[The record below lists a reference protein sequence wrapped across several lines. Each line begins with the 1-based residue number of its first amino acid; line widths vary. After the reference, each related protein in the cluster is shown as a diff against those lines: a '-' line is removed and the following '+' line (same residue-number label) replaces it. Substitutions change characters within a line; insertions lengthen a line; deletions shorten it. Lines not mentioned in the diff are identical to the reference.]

1 MPGRLQDRIAIITGA
16 SSGIGRATAFAFAKE
31 GAKVVC
37 ADLQPGTCREDTAQK
52 DHDESNGPTHERIN
66 QEYGANRSFFVKT
79 DVSDPKQVEALVA
92 AAVKEW
98 GRLDIMVVSTFFL
111 KSSSSSTSTKRKK
124 EKNPPI
130 NQIPSSSKQQNNA
143 GLGVETRNPLPI
155 WSTPIETLHKTT
167 SINIHGVYYGIKYA
181 SAQMITQTPLPSSGG
196 DRGWILN
203 AASVYGLKGAASSS
217 AYCTSKGAVVNLTR
231 SAAMDCAP
239 YRIHVHAVCP
249 GYTQTHMTDEMLGG
263 GGGAEEMSEGRRA
276 IEALHPFGG
285 TGRAEDVAKGYLFLA
300 SDEAGW
306 MTGVNLPVDGGFLAR
321 G

>member
-1 MPGRLQDRIAIITGA
+1 
-16 SSGIGRATAFAFAKE
+16 
-31 GAKVVC
+31 
-37 ADLQPGTCREDTAQK
+37 
-52 DHDESNGPTHERIN
+52 
-66 QEYGANRSFFVKT
+66 
-79 DVSDPKQVEALVA
+79 
-92 AAVKEW
+92 
-98 GRLDIMVVSTFFL
+98 
-111 KSSSSSTSTKRKK
+111 
-124 EKNPPI
+124 
-130 NQIPSSSKQQNNA
+130 
-143 GLGVETRNPLPI
+143 
-155 WSTPIETLHKTT
+155 
-167 SINIHGVYYGIKYA
+167 
-181 SAQMITQTPLPSSGG
+181 MITQTPLPSSGG

-203 AASVYGLKGAASSS
+203 AASVYGLKGAPSSS

-249 GYTQTHMTDEMLGG
+249 GYTQTHMTDEML

>member
-37 ADLQPGTCREDTAQK
+37 ADVQPGTRREDTAQK
-52 DHDESNGPTHERIN
+52 DHDEFNGPTHERIN

-98 GRLDIMVVSTFFL
+98 GRLDIMVVSTFFWIIIININE
-111 KSSSSSTSTKRKK
+111 KK
-124 EKNPPI
+124 KNPPLTKFLLLLLKKI
-130 NQIPSSSKQQNNA
+130 QNNA

-167 SINIHGVYYGIKYA
+167 SVNIHGVYYGIKYA
-181 SAQMITQTPLPSSGG
+181 SAQMITQTPLPSG

-263 GGGAEEMSEGRRA
+263 GGEEMSEGRRA

>member
-1 MPGRLQDRIAIITGA
+1 
-16 SSGIGRATAFAFAKE
+16 
-31 GAKVVC
+31 
-37 ADLQPGTCREDTAQK
+37 
-52 DHDESNGPTHERIN
+52 
-66 QEYGANRSFFVKT
+66 
-79 DVSDPKQVEALVA
+79 
-92 AAVKEW
+92 
-98 GRLDIMVVSTFFL
+98 
-111 KSSSSSTSTKRKK
+111 
-124 EKNPPI
+124 
-130 NQIPSSSKQQNNA
+130 
-143 GLGVETRNPLPI
+143 
-155 WSTPIETLHKTT
+155 
-167 SINIHGVYYGIKYA
+167 
-181 SAQMITQTPLPSSGG
+181 MITQTPLPSGG

-203 AASVYGLKGAASSS
+203 AASVYGLKGAPSSS

-263 GGGAEEMSEGRRA
+263 GGEEMSEGRRA

>member
-1 MPGRLQDRIAIITGA
+1 MGKIGYHGRKYLFFKII
-16 SSGIGRATAFAFAKE
+16 II
-31 GAKVVC
+31 
-37 ADLQPGTCREDTAQK
+37 
-52 DHDESNGPTHERIN
+52 IN
-66 QEYGANRSFFVKT
+66 FNE
-79 DVSDPKQVEALVA
+79 
-92 AAVKEW
+92 
-98 GRLDIMVVSTFFL
+98 
-111 KSSSSSTSTKRKK
+111 KK
-124 EKNPPI
+124 EKKNPPLT
-130 NQIPSSSKQQNNA
+130 KFLLLLLLLKKQNNA

-167 SINIHGVYYGIKYA
+167 SVNIHGVYYGIKYA

-203 AASVYGLKGAASSS
+203 AASVYGLKGAPSSS

-263 GGGAEEMSEGRRA
+263 GGEEMSEGRRA

>member
-1 MPGRLQDRIAIITGA
+1 MGKIGYHGRKYLFFKII
-16 SSGIGRATAFAFAKE
+16 II
-31 GAKVVC
+31 
-37 ADLQPGTCREDTAQK
+37 
-52 DHDESNGPTHERIN
+52 IN
-66 QEYGANRSFFVKT
+66 FNE
-79 DVSDPKQVEALVA
+79 
-92 AAVKEW
+92 
-98 GRLDIMVVSTFFL
+98 
-111 KSSSSSTSTKRKK
+111 KK
-124 EKNPPI
+124 EKKNPPLT
-130 NQIPSSSKQQNNA
+130 KFLLLLLLKKQNNA

-181 SAQMITQTPLPSSGG
+181 SAQMISQTPLPSSSGG

>member
-1 MPGRLQDRIAIITGA
+1 
-16 SSGIGRATAFAFAKE
+16 
-31 GAKVVC
+31 
-37 ADLQPGTCREDTAQK
+37 
-52 DHDESNGPTHERIN
+52 
-66 QEYGANRSFFVKT
+66 
-79 DVSDPKQVEALVA
+79 
-92 AAVKEW
+92 
-98 GRLDIMVVSTFFL
+98 
-111 KSSSSSTSTKRKK
+111 
-124 EKNPPI
+124 
-130 NQIPSSSKQQNNA
+130 
-143 GLGVETRNPLPI
+143 
-155 WSTPIETLHKTT
+155 
-167 SINIHGVYYGIKYA
+167 
-181 SAQMITQTPLPSSGG
+181 MITQTPLPSG

-263 GGGAEEMSEGRRA
+263 GGEEMSEGRRA

>member
-1 MPGRLQDRIAIITGA
+1 
-16 SSGIGRATAFAFAKE
+16 
-31 GAKVVC
+31 
-37 ADLQPGTCREDTAQK
+37 
-52 DHDESNGPTHERIN
+52 
-66 QEYGANRSFFVKT
+66 
-79 DVSDPKQVEALVA
+79 
-92 AAVKEW
+92 
-98 GRLDIMVVSTFFL
+98 
-111 KSSSSSTSTKRKK
+111 
-124 EKNPPI
+124 
-130 NQIPSSSKQQNNA
+130 
-143 GLGVETRNPLPI
+143 
-155 WSTPIETLHKTT
+155 
-167 SINIHGVYYGIKYA
+167 
-181 SAQMITQTPLPSSGG
+181 MITQTPLPSSGG

-263 GGGAEEMSEGRRA
+263 GAEEMSEGRRA